1 MNYVPA
7 QPPTDPQLLAEFLR
21 RELQR
26 LSTVLYDAA
35 AVVQY
40 RTISVNAGTLSA
52 GISAN
57 WKIAAGNVV
66 RISSSVTV
74 TLTGL
79 VVLNPSNREMVLVNV
94 GTGVVVLNS
103 QDAASSASSRFAL
116 VTTWQLSAG
125 AAAVLWYDAASSRWR
140 GISKT

>member
-7 QPPTDPQLLAEFLR
+7 QPPSDPQQLAEFLR

-26 LSTVLYDAA
+26 IGTALRDDA

-66 RISSSVTV
+66 RISSSLTV

-79 VVLNPSNREMVLVNV
+79 AVLNPPYRELVLINV

-103 QDAASSASSRFAL
+103 QDAASSASYRFAL
-116 VTTWQLSAG
+116 AATWQLSAG